1 MRRAVRETDARLT
14 LWRAQPMSAY
24 LAGPLARPRLSAMLF
39 SAFAIVAL
47 LLAAIGLYGV
57 VASAVRAQTRVI
69 GIRTALG
76 ATPQTLRREVLRQA
90 LAVAGTGALA
100 GAIGALVTTRALR
113 SLLFEVSPADPIALL
128 GACGVLIVVALI
140 AADVPARR
148 AAKVDPMV
156 ALRYE

>member
-1 MRRAVRETDARLT
+1 M
-14 LWRAQPMSAY
+14 
-24 LAGPLARPRLSAMLF
+24 
-39 SAFAIVAL
+39 
-47 LLAAIGLYGV
+47 
-57 VASAVRAQTRVI
+57 
-69 GIRTALG
+69 
-76 ATPQTLRREVLRQA
+76 
-90 LAVAGTGALA
+90 AGTGALA